1 MKAIEN
7 LRDMLCKELEEIT
20 MKGGLTAGDLDTVD
34 KLTHSI
40 KSIDTIMAMENPD
53 SYRDG
58 GNMRDGYYDGGN
70 YSRNYSPR
78 GRGSY
83 ARRDSRGRYMRDSRM
98 YRDSGKAHMVQMLQ
112 DMMEDAPDE
121 KTRRV
126 IDNALNQ
133 IEQ

>member
-1 MKAIEN
+1 MNYMESLK
-7 LRDMLCKELEEIT
+7 DMLCKELEEIT

-34 KLTHSI
+34 KLSHSI
-40 KSIDTIMAMENPD
+40 KSISTIMAMEGSD
-53 SYRDG
+53 RYSDDG
-58 GNMRDGYYDGGN
+58 YMNGGYYDDGN
-70 YSRNYSPR
+70 YSRNYSAR
-78 GRGSY
+78 GRYS
-83 ARRDSRGRYMRDSRM
+83 RRDNRGRYMRDSRM

-112 DMMEDAPDE
+112 DMMEDAPDD